1 MTAFNLIDSPL
12 LPFNDYWGV
21 YAFIYY
27 VAIFYLDK
35 TEKSVN
41 LELSIFSK
49 YAITIVSFCSGEVLA
64 GNVTKQNAVKVC
76 ELSMRIEL
84 SLLRAEKEKLIN
96 NIELI

>member
-12 LPFNDYWGV
+12 LTFNDYWGV
-21 YAFIYY
+21 YAFVYY
-27 VAIFYLDK
+27 LAIFYLDK

-49 YAITIVSFCSGEVLA
+49 YAITIVSFYSGEVLT
-64 GNVTKQNAVKVC
+64 GNVTEQNAVRVC
-76 ELSMRIEL
+76 VLARCIEL
-84 SLLRAEKEKLIN
+84 SLLRAEKEKLIS